1 MSFENTRLHR
11 IRQFIQETESS
22 SSFKA
27 LEAIAQESSVSTS
40 SPSQSPPRTP
50 SIHSSTS
57 SSASRVEIMA
67 LEQNVRER
75 TLKELAAPN
84 IISQPLCINF
94 PNVQQQFELKSGLIR
109 LLPIFRGL
117 AGEDPNKHLK
127 EFDMICSSMKPPGV
141 TEDQIKLRA
150 FPFSLGDLAKDWL
163 YYIPSG
169 SVTTWDEMARLFL
182 EKYFPA
188 SKATSIRK
196 EICRI
201 RQNQGETLY
210 EY

>member
-67 LEQNVRER
+67 LEQNVREH

-94 PNVQQQFELKSGLIR
+94 PNVQ
-109 LLPIFRGL
+109 
-117 AGEDPNKHLK
+117 
-127 EFDMICSSMKPPGV
+127 
-141 TEDQIKLRA
+141 
-150 FPFSLGDLAKDWL
+150 
-163 YYIPSG
+163 
-169 SVTTWDEMARLFL
+169 
-182 EKYFPA
+182 
-188 SKATSIRK
+188 
-196 EICRI
+196 
-201 RQNQGETLY
+201 
-210 EY
+210 